1 MIDAQYFKIMENTM
15 GNILKVM
22 VFIFM
27 TVLTVQVQSQTLL
40 DKLPKDVSTLSAE
53 EHANLLNKIAVFS
66 YQALLDVPQQGLFAK
81 RLIIEEIISLRQWL
95 ETQKQPLFQLLT
107 LQIQTVIDLSIFNEI
122 WRENRNRLRLEVY
135 SPFKEGSFDKPLL
148 TKLLQLSK
156 LPEKQLV
163 EYALSLEGQTTNF
176 LRQLNYPAEEYL
188 NGVAFEKMPIGL
200 LEGIT
205 GAMLLSPFNQLSKQN
220 PGRNILIKT
229 LSSIDEAREVR
240 IAATVYLNHSQ
251 FSKIPGKII
260 DLDGDKF
267 EELLEK
273 ELKKTPRMEVSS
285 GNPLWADDVFS
296 TVRKFTERQPSYY
309 VISLTFLLYP
319 FFREEN
325 NKLLPE
331 KFLKL
336 IHELAKGVPFKPGQW
351 LTFKD

>member
-1 MIDAQYFKIMENTM
+1 MSQLFKL
-15 GNILKVM
+15 ILF
-22 VFIFM
+22 VFL
-27 TVLTVQVQSQTLL
+27 TTLTVPVQSQTLL

-95 ETQKQPLFQLLT
+95 ETQKHPLFQLLA
-107 LQIQTVIDLSIFNEI
+107 LQIQTVIDFSIFNEI
-122 WRENRNRLRLEVY
+122 WRENRNRLGLEVY
-135 SPFKEGSFDKPLL
+135 TPFKEGSFDKSLL

-188 NGVAFEKMPIGL
+188 NGVAFEKLPIRL
-200 LEGIT
+200 VEGIT
-205 GAMLLSPFNQLSKQN
+205 GAMLLGPFNRLSKQN
-220 PGRNILIKT
+220 PGRNILLKT
-229 LSSIDEAREVR
+229 LSSIDDARDIR

-251 FSKIPGKII
+251 FSKIPEKII

-267 EELLEK
+267 EGLGLLEK
-273 ELKKTPRMEVSS
+273 ELKKTPKMEASS
-285 GNPLWADDVFS
+285 GNPLWADDIFS
-296 TVRKFTERQPSYY
+296 TIERFIERQPSSY
-309 VISLTFLLYP
+309 VIGLTSLLYP

-331 KFLKL
+331 KFRLS
-336 IHELAKGVPFKPGQW
+336 W
-351 LTFKD
+351 LFRGN